1 MDADLADF
9 LDGVTVTYWE
19 DGEARAIFER
29 YFLIPL
35 APAWELAPIVP

>member
-9 LDGVTVTYWE
+9 LDAVTVTYWE
-19 DGEARAIFER
+19 DAEARAIFER

-35 APAWELAPIVP
+35 APAWELEPRSP